1 MVHVILFASIRSSVR
16 FEKSNLTLGVS
27 GNGFSQSP
35 LPAMG
40 RPSET
45 GTEHQLYT
53 LLTVRWVTLNK
64 VLEKYFRYLNIL
76 FFFPPPELT
85 VKARKQLICYF

>member
-1 MVHVILFASIRSSVR
+1 MVHVILFASIGSSVC

-40 RPSET
+40 RPSEN
-45 GTEHQLYT
+45 GTEHQLCT

-64 VLEKYFRYLNIL
+64 VLEKYLKKKKKTEKKKKKIKFNL
-76 FFFPPPELT
+76 
-85 VKARKQLICYF
+85 LIV